1 MCIRDRSVSPE
12 QVVPWPETDILQLGG
27 QTELLL
33 DMNVDVVP
41 NGATNFTPEAFD
53 VDSASRQDEAAEPDP
68 DITAE
73 VSKTSSPKLMMQL
86 GVTLACL
93 IFGALLLLRE
103 QNRDSVSVSGP
114 EFPEVISLGTES
126 NEIATELIRRI
137 QYAEAQRVRGRNKV
151 AATKFQSIRDDLV
164 ARKDQ
169 APDSPHAL
177 ILGFVQ
183 SRLGSDDLD

>member
-1 MCIRDRSVSPE
+1 
-12 QVVPWPETDILQLGG
+12 
-27 QTELLL
+27 
-33 DMNVDVVP
+33 
-41 NGATNFTPEAFD
+41 
-53 VDSASRQDEAAEPDP
+53 
-68 DITAE
+68 
-73 VSKTSSPKLMMQL
+73 MMQL

-164 ARKDQ
+164 ARMDQ
-169 APDSPHAL
+169 DPDSPHAL
-177 ILGFVQ
+177 ILEFVQ
-183 SRLGSDDLD
+183 SRLGSDDLE